1 MAPNPNNVPAKITD
15 LKNSCPETALYVN
28 TTIMI
33 IKIMGTTN
41 IFIAIEIS
49 IKELASKI
57 IKVPTVTAKL
67 RYNPAAKIIESKI
80 PLLFGAKIR
89 AGKQIRIQDAMIYA
103 PRSCRGAGPVKFN
116 LPFITKM
123 YKYKPRKIKIP
134 LRIPRIRFLGLTSNL
149 KVFSFNSIS
158 LLIYS

>member
-1 MAPNPNNVPAKITD
+1 
-15 LKNSCPETALYVN
+15 
-28 TTIMI
+28 MI
-33 IKIMGTTN
+33 IKIIGIIN

-49 IKELASKI
+49 IKELASNI
-57 IKVPTVTAKL
+57 INVPTETAKL
-67 RYNPAAKIIESKI
+67 RYNPAAKIIERNI
-80 PLLFGAKIR
+80 PLLLGHRIK

-123 YKYKPRKIKIP
+123 YKYKPRKIKTP
-134 LRIPRIRFLGLTSNL
+134 LKIPRIRFLGLTSNL